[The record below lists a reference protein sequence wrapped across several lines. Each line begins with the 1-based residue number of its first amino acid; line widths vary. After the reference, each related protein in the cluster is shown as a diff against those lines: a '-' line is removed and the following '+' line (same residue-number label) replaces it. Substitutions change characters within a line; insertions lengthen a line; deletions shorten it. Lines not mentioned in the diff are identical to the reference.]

1 MASGQ
6 EPAFEWASPGRR
18 TCLVSRTPLPCGG
31 MTTTFTDVTEQRS
44 ALRVIAQAC
53 NAAGRGNKAKT
64 KFLNRM
70 RPEFRTPLHSIISFV
85 EMLQNRTLSLIGCN
99 ACVWGG
105 GNNKAISGETLLLQ
119 ISAIIDLA

>member
-1 MASGQ
+1 
-6 EPAFEWASPGRR
+6 
-18 TCLVSRTPLPCGG
+18 

-53 NAAGRGNKAKT
+53 NAAGRGDKAKT
-64 KFLNRM
+64 KFLTRM

-105 GNNKAISGETLLLQ
+105 YNKAISGETLLLQ